1 MVNFCIIKMNK
12 FVVIFYNNIL
22 NVIKIRL
29 WFVFCVYYLLMY
41 LECVWYILIDIK
53 DRCVN

>member
-22 NVIKIRL
+22 YVIKIRL
-29 WFVFCVYYLLMY
+29 LFVFCVYYLLMY

-53 DRCVN
+53 DRCVS

>member
-22 NVIKIRL
+22 YVIKIRL

-53 DRCVN
+53 DRCVS